1 MWGRGGSG
9 WQLALMYGHSH
20 GRHCCYTTL
29 YKAAFMGHVKV
40 VAALV
45 APGGMCW
52 ARLPQTTAISLQL
65 PDEVTDF
72 IVAPFYTNFEVLVAL
87 PAAKADVDNAKTDN
101 GDTTMSCAHCHLGAP
116 MRQILTHAHHWHGRL
131 HG

>member
-45 APGGMCW
+45 APGG
-52 ARLPQTTAISLQL
+52 I
-65 PDEVTDF
+65 D
-72 IVAPFYTNFEVLVAL
+72 VLG
-87 PAAKADVDNAKTDN
+87 KATTDN
-101 GDTTMSCAHCHLGAP
+101 GDITT
-116 MRQILTHAHHWHGRL
+116 IT
-131 HG
+131 